1 MEDMKAIQYLKVT
14 PHEKEGYS
22 KIIQSSSLGTPDVIY
37 EVPNEMVEDVI
48 KEMEQ
53 SWKNAMESFVSRM
66 TEANEMSETMNK
78 ELMDRLKE

>member
-22 KIIQSSSLGTPDVIY
+22 KIIQSSSLGGPDIVY

-53 SWKNAMESFVSRM
+53 SWKNAMESLFKQDSLIEGVD
-66 TEANEMSETMNK
+66 
-78 ELMDRLKE
+78 LLKLRDPVDE